1 MLLKL
6 QKTLALSNIEIIL
19 FLLDKTLGIEKINKE
34 GIIRVEVQYYFFIF
48 LNNSTN
54 LEFVSSLCNFVKK
67 ETSLVFEGCLIDHK
81 FDISTLK

>member
-6 QKTLALSNIEIIL
+6 QKALILSNIEIIL
-19 FLLDKTLGIEKINKE
+19 FPFDKTLGIEKINKE

-54 LEFVSSLCNFVKK
+54 LEFVSSLCNFVRE
-67 ETSLVFEGCLIDHK
+67 ETVLIQQECLIHHK